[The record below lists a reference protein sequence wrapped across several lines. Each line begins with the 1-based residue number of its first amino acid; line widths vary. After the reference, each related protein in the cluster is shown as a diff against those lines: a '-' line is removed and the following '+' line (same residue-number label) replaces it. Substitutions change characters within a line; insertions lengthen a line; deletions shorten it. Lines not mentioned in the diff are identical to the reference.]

1 MGASFGVQPRQSFAS
16 LSGRVKVC
24 YDAVV
29 KVSFLCPHCKREL
42 DFDDLSQDEA
52 PCPLCA
58 QPIRLRISSR
68 MRRDN
73 IVDHCA
79 ICDCHKVYVQ
89 KDFNRTLG
97 VGIFLAGALLF
108 LVCAWKNRLV
118 EGTLV
123 WAVFVVSDALLYKFL
138 PSVTICY
145 KCHAQY
151 RNCVPNPDN
160 QAFEL
165 GLAEK
170 FDPLDKRV
178 DAENPS
184 AEWKGR

>member
-1 MGASFGVQPRQSFAS
+1 
-16 LSGRVKVC
+16 
-24 YDAVV
+24 
-29 KVSFLCPHCKREL
+29 
-42 DFDDLSQDEA
+42 
-52 PCPLCA
+52 
-58 QPIRLRISSR
+58 

-73 IVDHCA
+73 VVDRCA
-79 ICDCHKVYVQ
+79 ICECNKVYVQ

-108 LVCAWKNRLV
+108 LLCAWKNRLV

-123 WAVFVVSDALLYKFL
+123 WAAFVIADGLLYKFL
-138 PSVTICY
+138 PNVAICY

-151 RNCVPNPDN
+151 RGLAPNPAN
-160 QAFEL
+160 QGFEL

-170 FDPLDKRV
+170 FDPLDKRRG
-178 DAENPS
+178 AEHPA